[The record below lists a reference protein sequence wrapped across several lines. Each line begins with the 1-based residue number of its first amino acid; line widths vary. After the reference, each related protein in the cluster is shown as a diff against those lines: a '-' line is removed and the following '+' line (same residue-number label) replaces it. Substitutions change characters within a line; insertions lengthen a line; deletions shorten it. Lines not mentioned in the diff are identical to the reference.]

1 MLLLC
6 MFIINGVAN
15 FAAKMDR
22 ISKLPL
28 CIIENIL
35 CLLPI
40 QEAARTSIL
49 SREWRYHWIK
59 IPKLAFIE
67 DTFQVSTDGAELSVL
82 EQTFDEP
89 SERKVIMTKR
99 CKLLYA
105 IYQVLL
111 LHQGPIH
118 EFTLSMAVDG
128 SCVEIDHILLHLSK
142 KNTLKI
148 LNLDLRG
155 NYSLPS
161 SFFSLHYITELY
173 ITSCVFDRQPSS
185 NGFRSLTT
193 LNLQEIWISEKAL
206 MRLLSSCPLLKTLT
220 IMSDYGSIDV
230 FGDFTIADFFEC
242 LPNIEYLSVWFSIF
256 LVIFYPHGIFLILFW
271 SYKSLFC
278 LWFKLF
284 LPLPKEL
291 PTTTLVHLKYLCME
305 WIWLRHKYAVP
316 FLVHLIRSSPNLEK
330 LKLEISVDDDSFDES
345 ITGFVT
351 LDDYSDIMLE
361 HLNELEILHF
371 SDADNELDFVKLIL
385 AKSPVL
391 EKVRIFLWDQLDKDE
406 RLRISQMFLRFP
418 CASPVVKLS
427 VS

>member
-1 MLLLC
+1 
-6 MFIINGVAN
+6 
-15 FAAKMDR
+15 MDR

-35 CLLPI
+35 CLPPI

-89 SERKVIMTKR
+89 SDRK
-99 CKLLYA
+99 
-105 IYQVLL
+105 
-111 LHQGPIH
+111 GPIH

-161 SFFSLHYITELY
+161 SFFSLHYITELH

-220 IMSDYGSIDV
+220 IMSDYGTIDV
-230 FGDFTIADFFEC
+230 FGDFTIVDFFEC

-256 LVIFYPHGIFLILFW
+256 LVIL
-271 SYKSLFC
+271 S
-278 LWFKLF
+278 KLGF
-284 LPLPKEL
+284 
-291 PTTTLVHLKYLCME
+291 
-305 WIWLRHKYAVP
+305 
-316 FLVHLIRSSPNLEK
+316 
-330 LKLEISVDDDSFDES
+330 
-345 ITGFVT
+345 ITRR
-351 LDDYSDIMLE
+351 
-361 HLNELEILHF
+361 
-371 SDADNELDFVKLIL
+371 DA
-385 AKSPVL
+385 AGT
-391 EKVRIFLWDQLDKDE
+391 
-406 RLRISQMFLRFP
+406 
-418 CASPVVKLS
+418 
-427 VS
+427 

>member
-1 MLLLC
+1 
-6 MFIINGVAN
+6 
-15 FAAKMDR
+15 
-22 ISKLPL
+22 
-28 CIIENIL
+28 
-35 CLLPI
+35 
-40 QEAARTSIL
+40 
-49 SREWRYHWIK
+49 
-59 IPKLAFIE
+59 
-67 DTFQVSTDGAELSVL
+67 
-82 EQTFDEP
+82 
-89 SERKVIMTKR
+89 MTKR

-220 IMSDYGSIDV
+220 IMSDYTTIDV
-230 FGDFTIADFFEC
+230 FGDFTIADFIEC

-256 LVIFYPHGIFLILFW
+256 L
-271 SYKSLFC
+271 
-278 LWFKLF
+278 
-284 LPLPKEL
+284 LPP
-291 PTTTLVHLKYLCME
+291 TTLVHLKYLCME

-316 FLVHLIRSSPNLEK
+316 FLVHLIRSFPNLEK
-330 LKLEISVDDDSFDES
+330 LKLELSVDDDLFDEFIAGS
-345 ITGFVT
+345 ITF
-351 LDDYSDIMLE
+351 DDYSDIMLE

-371 SDADNELDFVKLIL
+371 SDADNESDFVKLIL

-391 EKVRIFLWDQLDKDE
+391 KKVRILLWDEIDEDE
-406 RLRISQMFLRFP
+406 RLRISQILLRSP

>member
-1 MLLLC
+1 
-6 MFIINGVAN
+6 
-15 FAAKMDR
+15 MDR

-28 CIIENIL
+28 CIIEAIL
-35 CLLPI
+35 CFLPI

-49 SREWRYHWIK
+49 SKEWRYHWIK

-67 DTFQVSTDGAELSVL
+67 DTFQVSTEGDELSIL
-82 EQTFDEP
+82 EQTFYEP
-89 SERKVIMTKR
+89 SDRKVMTKR
-99 CKLLYA
+99 CKLFGA

-118 EFTLSMAVDG
+118 EFTLSMVVDD
-128 SCVEIDHILLHLSK
+128 SCVEIDHIILHLSK

-220 IMSDYGSIDV
+220 IMSDYTTIDV
-230 FGDFTIADFFEC
+230 FGDFTIADFIEC

-256 LVIFYPHGIFLILFW
+256 L
-271 SYKSLFC
+271 
-278 LWFKLF
+278 
-284 LPLPKEL
+284 LPS
-291 PTTTLVHLKYLCME
+291 TTLVHLKYLCME

-316 FLVHLIRSSPNLEK
+316 FLVHLIRSFPNLEK
-330 LKLEISVDDDSFDES
+330 LKLELSVDDDLFDEFIAGS
-345 ITGFVT
+345 ITF
-351 LDDYSDIMLE
+351 DDYSDIMLE

-391 EKVRIFLWDQLDKDE
+391 KKVRILLWDEIDEDE
-406 RLRISQMFLRFP
+406 RLRISQILLRSP
-418 CASPVVKLS
+418 CVSPVVKFS